1 MAVQIGQRIA
11 DLSRDNQSLRDMS
24 EKTLQDEAREWRA
37 RQEKLAERLRR
48 PEELKREKTAEKEA
62 DEQYYDTQPIGEHPR
77 VKAEEYFDKK
87 TGDPI
92 DDSMLT
98 REMRARNKAGQLT
111 RLADTDSRKQLTT
124 LKMLEPVLKQYTD
137 LVQYAYGT
145 RDDGTPGP
153 LAQYARTPS
162 ATASAMMQ
170 QALQRDPVLQAKRR
184 ALEGQLQSVVRALGA
199 RGDLNQQELEAATG
213 MLANMDASMGLG
225 LSLSSGPMFG
235 TGGLGVGVGGS
246 VKPSISIP
254 DTPAT
259 GLKLANELVDL
270 VNARIGSL
278 LRNKDYK
285 GTPAITLPGT
295 PGAGAAPSVPVTTK
309 LRDMTADQIRQAP
322 GCCAGTAQEYPGS
335 GEAGVLSST
344 SRGHQDASPG
354 PDRSRPGPSHE
365 PDHAPQSAVGTDPS
379 AADDASGDSSS
390 ATRSDCRCE
399 PRVRY
404 SRPRH

>member
-184 ALEGQLQSVVRALGA
+184 ALEGQLQSVVQGPRRPWRSQSTRAGSRYRDAGQHGCLDGAGTLPVVGAEALLGLGALGS
-199 RGDLNQQELEAATG
+199 
-213 MLANMDASMGLG
+213 AS
-225 LSLSSGPMFG
+225 
-235 TGGLGVGVGGS
+235 
-246 VKPSISIP
+246 
-254 DTPAT
+254 
-259 GLKLANELVDL
+259 
-270 VNARIGSL
+270 
-278 LRNKDYK
+278 
-285 GTPAITLPGT
+285 
-295 PGAGAAPSVPVTTK
+295 AAPS
-309 LRDMTADQIRQAP
+309 
-322 GCCAGTAQEYPGS
+322 
-335 GEAGVLSST
+335 
-344 SRGHQDASPG
+344 
-354 PDRSRPGPSHE
+354 SRPSPF
-365 PDHAPQSAVGTDPS
+365 PI
-379 AADDASGDSSS
+379 
-390 ATRSDCRCE
+390 R
-399 PRVRY
+399 
-404 SRPRH
+404 RPPG